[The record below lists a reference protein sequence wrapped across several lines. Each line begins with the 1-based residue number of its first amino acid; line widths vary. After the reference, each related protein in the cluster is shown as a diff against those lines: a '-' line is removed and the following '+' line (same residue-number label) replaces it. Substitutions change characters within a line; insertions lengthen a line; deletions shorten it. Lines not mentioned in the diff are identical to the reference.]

1 VLIDD
6 QVKEIAEYVT
16 AIAAAEQQAEYR
28 EQSGAAWYHGHEQG
42 QRDMLAKCIEV
53 VEALRAC
60 EQRAR
65 QDERTRMSPEWVYQQ
80 GYDNGLYDARIAV
93 MKLCEKQPSTWPTSE
108 AAMDELTDTINAL
121 KEQP

>member
-1 VLIDD
+1 MEVYLASD
-6 QVKEIAEYVT
+6 AEAAIT
-16 AIAAAEQQAEYR
+16 AAVEDFRAAMSEGTWY
-28 EQSGAAWYHGHEQG
+28 QSGLENGYEQG

>member
-1 VLIDD
+1 MTDHLP
-6 QVKEIAEYVT
+6 ECYL
-16 AIAAAEQQAEYR
+16 
-28 EQSGAAWYHGHEQG
+28 SGPPNLCP
-42 QRDMLAKCIEV
+42 MC
-53 VEALRAC
+53 EALRAC